1 MDSRTP
7 KVDGK
12 TPLTDAELNN
22 PLNHTFSMVSADF
35 ARTLELALAA
45 TEVKNEKLQKE
56 RDLFA
61 KWQIWRDPDEL
72 LQRLEALE
80 AAEARAREVE
90 KLLPEC
96 RRVIDDLADA
106 ANLSYPDSILKRL
119 DAAIALGEQGREKG

>member
-1 MDSRTP
+1 M
-7 KVDGK
+7 KK
-12 TPLTDAELNN
+12 
-22 PLNHTFSMVSADF
+22 
-35 ARTLELALAA
+35 LELALA
-45 TEVKNEKLQKE
+45 
-56 RDLFA
+56 
-61 KWQIWRDPDEL
+61 
-72 LQRLEALE
+72 